1 MSSDTLRDRLGELFT
16 YTEAID
22 AGMSRRRL
30 YALRDEGDITP
41 LGGGLY
47 RWADAAPADLD
58 LIEIAERAPRAT
70 LCLETALARHD
81 LIDAIPA
88 ATDVAIPRGQT
99 RSRLK
104 APHRLHHFDP
114 DTFEI
119 GRDTIDVGART
130 PLGIYSP
137 ERSIIDM
144 VRLRHDQGS
153 DQAWEALRRWLD
165 QPGRNPARLIE
176 MAARFHGAE
185 PALRSALEVLL

>member
-1 MSSDTLRDRLGELFT
+1 MPSEELRDLLGELFT
-16 YTEAID
+16 YSEAID

-30 YALRDEGDITP
+30 YTLRDEGDITP

-58 LIEIAERAPRAT
+58 LIEIAERAPMAT

-81 LIDAIPA
+81 LVDAIPA
-88 ATDVAIPRGQT
+88 ATDIAIPRGLT
-99 RSRLK
+99 RPRLK
-104 APHRLHHFDP
+104 APHRLHNFDP

-130 PLGIYSP
+130 ALGVYSA

-144 VRLRHDQGS
+144 VRLRHDQGP

-176 MAARFHGAE
+176 MAAQFHGAE